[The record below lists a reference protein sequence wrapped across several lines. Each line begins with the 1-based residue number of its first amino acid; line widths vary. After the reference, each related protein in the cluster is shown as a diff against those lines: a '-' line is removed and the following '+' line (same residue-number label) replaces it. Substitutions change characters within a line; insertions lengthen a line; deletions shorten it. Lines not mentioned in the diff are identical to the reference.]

1 MSTKSAVINDR
12 HIICPHCQNDVTV
25 LRPHG
30 GGAAYAKKW
39 TKLPQRALDVLRIW
53 NGNKVYGNYWI
64 TKEILLAICQQEN
77 LKTKFTSI
85 NARVS
90 ELVALGLVR
99 VSKHER
105 VDHTTTRKPLYKI
118 NTDNARLVLAKNG
131 NLKDLETI
139 P

>member
-39 TKLPQRALDVLRIW
+39 RKLPKRALAILRVW
-53 NGNKVYGNYWI
+53 CENPVYSNYWLSKD
-64 TKEILLAICQQEN
+64 TLQAICDNEN
-77 LKTKFTSI
+77 LNMKFASV

-90 ELVALGLVR
+90 ELVALGLVQ
-99 VSKHER
+99 VSRHER

-131 NLKDLETI
+131 VLKDLEVI
-139 P
+139 S

>member
-39 TKLPQRALDVLRIW
+39 KQVPERVLEVLGIW
-53 NGNKVYGNYWI
+53 NRNKVYANYWL
-64 TKEILLAICQQEN
+64 TKETLLGICQHAGLN
-77 LKTKFTSI
+77 IKFTSL

-90 ELVALGLVR
+90 ELVAIGLATS
-99 VSKHER
+99 SKHER

-118 NTDNARLVLAKNG
+118 NREKAKQVLDVHGK
-131 NLKDLETI
+131 LEALN
-139 P
+139 